1 MNKTIELQA
10 ADFAANTSAH
20 LQSVLGGTTI
30 TVVVNGQ
37 RMLHLSTT
45 RPEGLTYTL
54 DAMDF
59 GCAVGDYALLVAVH
73 GRNYRVPF
81 VAGAVFVTRAP
92 GYYEEFLDR
101 WASEWASPS
110 DF

>member
-1 MNKTIELQA
+1 MSKTIEIQA

-20 LQSVLGGTTI
+20 LQSVLDGTTI
-30 TVVVNGQ
+30 IVVVNGQ

-45 RPEGLTYTL
+45 SPKGLIYTL

-59 GCAVGDYALLVAVH
+59 GCDVGDYALLVALH
-73 GRNYRVPF
+73 GRTYRVPL
-81 VAGAVFVTRAP
+81 VAGVVFVTRAP

-101 WASEWASPS
+101 WASAWTSSS